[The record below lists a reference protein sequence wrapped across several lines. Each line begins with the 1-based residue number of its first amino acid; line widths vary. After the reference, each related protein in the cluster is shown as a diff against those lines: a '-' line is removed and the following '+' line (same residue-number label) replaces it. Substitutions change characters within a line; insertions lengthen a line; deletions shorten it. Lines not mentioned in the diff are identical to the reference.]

1 MTGPTFVGDTLLLS
15 VQHPS
20 EDSPIN
26 GDPNAGGVAASIL
39 TRPVEMLD
47 LAGGLYQ
54 QTRTL
59 PRGSNWP
66 NTGPAEPPKPSVI
79 GIRRLG
85 GR

>member
-1 MTGPTFVGDTLLLS
+1 LLS

-26 GDPNAGGVAASIL
+26 GDPNAGGVDASIL

-47 LAGGLYQ
+47 LAGGLYEQ
-54 QTRTL
+54 RRTV

-66 NTGPAEPPKPSVI
+66 NTGPAQPPKPSVI
-79 GIRRLG
+79 GIRRVG

>member
-1 MTGPTFVGDTLLLS
+1 

-26 GDPNAGGVAASIL
+26 GDPAAGGVGASIL
-39 TRPVEMLD
+39 SRPIEILD

-54 QTRTL
+54 QDRTL

-66 NTGPAEPPKPSVI
+66 NNEPAAPPKPSVI
-79 GIRRLG
+79 GIRRV
-85 GR
+85 RRR